1 MEKKQKVEKFFVV
14 EIVKSNIWLR
24 GFHKIA
30 NEKNGWIK
38 MVPFLILRGTAK
50 QPEYVTE
57 GAAGFDLSAAEEYTL
72 QPFERAKIPTGIAFA
87 VPSGFELNIR
97 NRSGITLKTP
107 LIVWEGTVD
116 SDFRGEVH
124 IIVQNL
130 SMSPFTI
137 YTGERIAQG
146 VISPVVRAEFTQ
158 QPFLDST
165 ERGEGG
171 FGHTGK

>member
-1 MEKKQKVEKFFVV
+1 
-14 EIVKSNIWLR
+14 
-24 GFHKIA
+24 
-30 NEKNGWIK
+30 
-38 MVPFLILRGTAK
+38 MVPFLILRTNAK
-50 QPEYVTE
+50 FPEYMTE
-57 GAAGFDLSAAEEYTL
+57 GSAGFDLAAAEEYTL
-72 QPFERAKIPTGIAFA
+72 QPFERAKIPTGLAFA
-87 VPSGFELNIR
+87 IPSGFELNIR
-97 NRSGITLKTP
+97 NRSGMTLKTP

-130 SMSPFTI
+130 STSPFVV

-146 VISPVVRAEFTQ
+146 VIAPVIRVDFTHQ
-158 QPFLDST
+158 LFLDKT